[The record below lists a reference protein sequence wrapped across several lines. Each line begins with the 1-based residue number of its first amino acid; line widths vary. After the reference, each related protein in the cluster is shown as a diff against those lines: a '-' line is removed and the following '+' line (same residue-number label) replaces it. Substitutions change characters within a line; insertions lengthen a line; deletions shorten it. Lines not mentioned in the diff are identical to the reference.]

1 MSYMRGKTVR
11 RGPTISVIKDLSDN
25 AADFSEV
32 VEHRHMSLMGF
43 LDNQAQNAY
52 KRPWHRLEHGLR
64 LNRLRAFTEEQA
76 KLNSYS
82 DDEKGRLFS
91 LLSKAHDKKML
102 NSKNNVTYDIEAE
115 KITEIKGLAANGQPG
130 SAIFKIIDKKAIS
143 VAATVKRAKKSAPVT
158 VTVTDTE

>member
-1 MSYMRGKTVR
+1 MRGKTVR

-25 AADFSEV
+25 NADFSEV

-43 LDNQAQNAY
+43 LDSQAQNAY

-76 KLNSYS
+76 SLNSYS
-82 DDEKGRLFS
+82 DDEKGRLFG

-102 NSKNNVTYDIEAE
+102 NSKNNVTYDIETE
-115 KITEIKGLAANGQPG
+115 KITEIKGLTANGAPG
-130 SAIFKIIDKKAIS
+130 SMIFKIVDKKAIA
-143 VAATVKRAKKSAPVT
+143 VPATVKRPKKSAAPAPVT
-158 VTVTDTE
+158 VTVTE